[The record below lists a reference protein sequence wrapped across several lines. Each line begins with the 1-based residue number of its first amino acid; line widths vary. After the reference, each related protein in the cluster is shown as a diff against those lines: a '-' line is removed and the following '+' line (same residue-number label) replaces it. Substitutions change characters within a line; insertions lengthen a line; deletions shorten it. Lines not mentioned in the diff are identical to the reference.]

1 MIILVHNGIISPAAA
16 RGSAGMKKLA
26 HFTIRQKLASGLALM
41 FLSVLIISLYAIIQL
56 NRLDRLITTALAVDA
71 QILKGSESLLNALLV
86 QAGNQKKFSI
96 TRDAAFKKLFADS
109 VRESLG
115 RLDALAALS
124 DNSKT
129 TDMIR
134 ETRAAYQRYA
144 DLAEREFAAP
154 GTVTGPGGSQTL
166 VDDLS
171 ARIRALNEAA
181 QRSLD
186 DTMLSSK
193 KISEGGT
200 GIALFIT
207 AFAILCGVAFG
218 FIVTKAFYIPLQ
230 RLKQGTR
237 DIAHGDFLKKIEIS
251 SADEIGDVS
260 ASFNQMCDRLRELD
274 QLKTD
279 FISNITHDLKT
290 PLASITEANNLLAEG
305 IGGSPS
311 PEQQH
316 LLAIIREDAARL
328 LRLIESIIDIS
339 KMESGLL
346 IYEFVPSDIPAVITE
361 AIDAVR
367 MLAERKKLTV
377 AFVPDPG
384 LPRAE
389 IDRAKIVQGL
399 INLLGNAIKFTPEH
413 GSLRLSARAADG
425 EPYAVTSKKLSA
437 DADSPAPEK
446 KFLEITVADTGPGI
460 SAEDLPRIFDKFFQG
475 RAGVQKRGSGLGLAI
490 VRHIIEAHG
499 GVIWAESAAAGGSVF
514 HILLP
519 FSHAAPSTGT

>member
-1 MIILVHNGIISPAAA
+1 LIISAHNGIILPAAT
-16 RGSAGMKKLA
+16 RGLAGMKKLA
-26 HFTIRQKLASGLALM
+26 QFTIRQKLASGLALM

-71 QILKGSESLLNALLV
+71 EILKGSESLLNALLA
-86 QAGNQKKFSI
+86 QAGNEKKFII
-96 TRDAAFKKLFADS
+96 TRDAAFKKLFIDS
-109 VRESLG
+109 VRESLA

-129 TDMIR
+129 TDMLGAIR
-134 ETRAAYQRYA
+134 ASYQRYA
-144 DLAEREFAAP
+144 DLAEREFAAA
-154 GTVTGPGGSQTL
+154 GTVPAAGGSQTL

-186 DTMLSSK
+186 NTMLSSK

-207 AFAILCGVAFG
+207 VFAILCGVAFG
-218 FIVTKAFYIPLQ
+218 FIITKAFYIPLQ

-237 DIAHGDFLKKIEIS
+237 DIARGDFLKKIEIS

-328 LRLIESIIDIS
+328 LRLIESIIDLS

-346 IYEFVPSDIPAVITE
+346 TYEFVPSDIAAVITE

-367 MLAERKKLTV
+367 MLAERKKITV
-377 AFVPDPG
+377 SFAPDPG
-384 LPRAE
+384 LPRAA
-389 IDRAKIVQGL
+389 IDRAKLVQGL
-399 INLLGNAIKFTPEH
+399 INLLGNAIKFTQEN
-413 GSLRLSARAADG
+413 GSVHVSARVVDG
-425 EPYAVTSKKLSA
+425 EQYLVKSKKLSA
-437 DADSPAPEK
+437 DSDSPAADK
-446 KFLEITVADTGPGI
+446 RFFEITVADTGVGI
-460 SAEDLPRIFDKFFQG
+460 PPEDLPRIFDKFYQG
-475 RAGVQKRGSGLGLAI
+475 RAGVHQRGSGLGLAI
-490 VRHIIEAHG
+490 VKHIIEDHG
-499 GVIWAESAAAGGSVF
+499 GVIRAQSAAAGGSTF

-519 FSHAAPSTGT
+519 LAQGAAPAGI